1 MQKTI
6 KGIAL
11 ALLVLMLCPLT
22 TLAEGSERYCW
33 YAGLQGGLPFTMS
46 TASSFGGDK
55 TRLGWSAGVFAG
67 KQFSDV
73 FSAELQFKWARSS
86 MSPRGCCAP
95 HDNWLGTDG
104 CHYFVP
110 VLNMDCLHYNAI
122 MSKVFMQSYGVQLNI
137 SLLPLVS
144 ASPSRWTV
152 QLSPG
157 LSAYGSKASIHSI
170 ADDSKFVDVPSK
182 WNVGLS
188 CNLNAGYALTPA
200 FTLGVYTGV
209 TFVTGDGIDGMP
221 RYLHSANTVWDSG
234 IRLTYNFKKGG
245 KQ

>member
-6 KGIAL
+6 KGIAS
-11 ALLVLMLCPLT
+11 ALLLLMLCPLT

-46 TASSFGGDK
+46 TSSSFGGDK

-157 LSAYGSKASIHSI
+157 LSAY
-170 ADDSKFVDVPSK
+170 
-182 WNVGLS
+182 
-188 CNLNAGYALTPA
+188 
-200 FTLGVYTGV
+200 TGV
-209 TFVTGDGIDGMP
+209 TFVTGDGSDGMP

>member
-1 MQKTI
+1 
-6 KGIAL
+6 
-11 ALLVLMLCPLT
+11 
-22 TLAEGSERYCW
+22 
-33 YAGLQGGLPFTMS
+33 
-46 TASSFGGDK
+46 
-55 TRLGWSAGVFAG
+55 
-67 KQFSDV
+67 
-73 FSAELQFKWARSS
+73 
-86 MSPRGCCAP
+86 
-95 HDNWLGTDG
+95 
-104 CHYFVP
+104 
-110 VLNMDCLHYNAI
+110 MDCLHYNAI

-157 LSAYGSKASIHSI
+157 LSAY
-170 ADDSKFVDVPSK
+170 
-182 WNVGLS
+182 
-188 CNLNAGYALTPA
+188 
-200 FTLGVYTGV
+200 TGV